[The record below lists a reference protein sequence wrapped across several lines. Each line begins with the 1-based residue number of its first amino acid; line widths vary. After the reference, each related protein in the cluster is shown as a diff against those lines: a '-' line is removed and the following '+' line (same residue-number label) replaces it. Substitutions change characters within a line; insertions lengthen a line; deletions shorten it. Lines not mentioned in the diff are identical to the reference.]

1 MAGVACFLASDDAAY
16 IAGRLTLYPS
26 FREPW
31 SSE

>member
-16 IAGRLTLYPS
+16 ITGLTLYPS